1 MAGTLYSPCIPPQK
15 MPNGSKT
22 ACVQTEKRNAFIA
35 LVDKRIKGR
44 FLRFFCET
52 QSVSSVNGRALPQ
65 QNSVMFLCA
74 SMEFLRSLD
83 QNLSEKFPQGT

>member
-1 MAGTLYSPCIPPQK
+1 MAK
-15 MPNGSKT
+15 GSKT
-22 ACVQTEKRNAFIA
+22 ACVQAEKCNAVIA

-52 QSVSSVNGRALPQ
+52 QGVPALNGHALPQ

-74 SMEFLRSLD
+74 TIDFLRSLD

>member
-1 MAGTLYSPCIPPQK
+1 M
-15 MPNGSKT
+15 
-22 ACVQTEKRNAFIA
+22 V

-52 QSVSSVNGRALPQ
+52 QGVPAVNGRALPQ
-65 QNSVMFLCA
+65 QNSVMILCT
-74 SMEFLRSLD
+74 SIEFLRTLD